1 MVLVISARH
10 TLSSNLK
17 QLADHLVEI
26 FLSEMPL
33 DGGVGRKPSDAAL
46 AYGQLPKFI
55 LVGHH
60 LEDGIFVQ
68 DHRWWKLDLNL
79 MFRHSSSP

>member
-17 QLADHLVEI
+17 PLADHLVEL
-26 FLSEMPL
+26 FPSEMSL
-33 DGGVGRKPSDAAL
+33 DGGVGKKSSDAAL
-46 AYGQLPKFI
+46 AYGQAPEFI

-68 DHRWWKLDLNL
+68 DRRW
-79 MFRHSSSP
+79 